1 MKLAT
6 LAFYSARTQLNFRRY
21 TDIHPETFM
30 KPATLLL
37 QLAAAALLGA
47 SGSQLAT
54 SLQMNWRTEAAL
66 AGFAIAIVLFALVP
80 LRALRD
86 RVVLLEHA
94 LAERSIKESSSPT
107 AV

>member
-1 MKLAT
+1 
-6 LAFYSARTQLNFRRY
+6 
-21 TDIHPETFM
+21 M
-30 KPATLLL
+30 KPVTLLL
-37 QLAAAALLGA
+37 QLIAAALLGA

-66 AGFAIAIVLFALVP
+66 AGFAIAIMLFATVP

-86 RVVLLEHA
+86 RVALLEQA
-94 LAERSIKESSSPT
+94 LSERSTRESSPPT